1 MRTSVEKG
9 LFILFMLALI
19 IWIIT
24 FIAARNQ
31 HDKYLESKGAFEVVN
46 KDYSEFKKTAKK
58 EKDDLMAQVN
68 IEQKARE
75 KLESEKMKIE
85 TEKKKIESDYEAE
98 KKKTATLTADELC
111 NKLNAY
117 VPNQYSLLATGN
129 FSLTR
134 YGGDQT
140 YNIFLDRDSWK
151 TQHDKEFEAHGK
163 TKGQLASS
171 FNEIKL
177 LGDAK
182 TLAEDGWAKCDNV
195 LIASE
200 NKNKALEKSMKW
212 AKIKNFGKGMIT
224 GGIITTVALKLI
236 K

>member
-1 MRTSVEKG
+1 MKERLQSLVIGLCITFLILWIISLVVNHKIANKYLVAKGQFEATEKDYFDFKDKAKVEK
-9 LFILFMLALI
+9 A
-19 IWIIT
+19 
-24 FIAARNQ
+24 
-31 HDKYLESKGAFEVVN
+31 
-46 KDYSEFKKTAKK
+46 
-58 EKDDLMAQVN
+58 DLLKQ
-68 IEQKARE
+68 IQTEQKSRE

-98 KKKTATLTADELC
+98 KKKTAMLTADELC

-151 TQHDKEFEAHGK
+151 AQHDKEFEAHGK

-200 NKNKALEKSMKW
+200 NKNKALEKAMKW
-212 AKIKNFGKGMIT
+212 AKIKNFGKGVLT
-224 GGIITTVALKLI
+224 GGGIAVILI
-236 K
+236 KVF